1 MTGAQVLFGL
11 AASAAVLCV
20 VGVLVERRRF
30 RNAVLGGTAVALLLM
45 GAVAE
50 LSRFDAGVVDVV
62 TTLLGVLLIACVL
75 VLTGFLLLNGVV
87 MMRREG
93 RRPANLLSLLA
104 GLACLAVVVLVPLTV
119 VVDNRFLTTL
129 TYVALLLAAWFGFLL
144 CSLVAYAFVYGRVGV
159 RPGVDFVVVLG
170 SGLVRGAVPPLLAAR
185 LDRGVALWDRER
197 ERGGDPMLVTS
208 GGRGPDEP
216 VAEAVAM
223 ADYLVA
229 RGVPSE
235 RILRED
241 RSRTTRENLVFS
253 RALMTERAPD
263 HRCAVVTNN
272 FHAFRA
278 ALTARRAGV
287 NGQVVGSPTARYYW
301 PSATLREFV
310 AVLAEHPVLN
320 GAICLALVVLG
331 VLVGV
336 DR

>member
-1 MTGAQVLFGL
+1 MTAAGVLFGL
-11 AASAAVLCV
+11 AAVSAALCV
-20 VGVLVERRRF
+20 VGMLVERRRF
-30 RNAVLGGTAVALLLM
+30 RNAVLGGTAVALLLA
-45 GAVAE
+45 GTVAG
-50 LSRFDAGVVDVV
+50 LTRLDMAVVDVA
-62 TTLLGVLLIACVL
+62 TALLATLLIVCVL
-75 VLTGFLLLNGVV
+75 ILTGFLLVNGVV

-93 RRPANLLSLLA
+93 RRPGNLLSLLA
-104 GLACLAVVVLVPLTV
+104 GLACLAIVVLVPLTV

-185 LDRGVALWDRER
+185 LDRAVALWERER
-197 ERGGDPMLVTS
+197 ERGGAPMLVTS

-223 ADYLVA
+223 ADYLVD

-253 RALMTERAPD
+253 RALMTERLPG
-263 HRCAVVTNN
+263 HRCVVVTNN

-287 NGQVVGSPTARYYW
+287 NGQVVGSPTARYYR

-310 AVLAEHPVLN
+310 AILAEHPVLN
-320 GAICLALVVLG
+320 GAICLALVMLG
-331 VLVGV
+331 VTVGL

>member
-1 MTGAQVLFGL
+1 MTAAGVLVAL
-11 AASAAVLCV
+11 AALSAALCV

-30 RNAVLGGTAVALLLM
+30 RNAVAGGTAVVLLLM
-45 GAVAE
+45 ALIAE
-50 LSRFDAGVVDVV
+50 LPRFDVGVVDLATALVAA
-62 TTLLGVLLIACVL
+62 LLGVFVL
-75 VLTGFLLLNGVV
+75 VLTGFLLVNGIV
-87 MMRREG
+87 MTRREG

-104 GLACLAVVVLVPLTV
+104 GLACLAVVVLVPLTLRLE
-119 VVDNRFLTTL
+119 NRFLTTV
-129 TYVALLLAAWFGFLL
+129 TYVTLLLAAYLGFLL
-144 CSLVAYAFVYGRVGV
+144 CSLLAYAVVYRSVGF

-170 SGLVRGAVPPLLAAR
+170 SGLVRGVVPPLLASR
-185 LDRGVALWDRER
+185 LDRAAALWERER

-223 ADYLVA
+223 ADHLVA

-253 RALMTERAPD
+253 LALMAERVPD
-263 HRCAVVTNN
+263 PRCAVVTND

-287 NGQVVGSPTARYYW
+287 DGQVVGSPTARYYR

-310 AVLAEHPVLN
+310 AILAEHRALN
-320 GAICLALVVLG
+320 ATIGIALVVLG
-331 VLVGV
+331 VVVGL